1 MSLTRIL
8 LMEGLCQLQ
17 LCIHCHLSFD
27 TFPYPLVIPTL
38 FPLGISQS
46 ALEAIGSYTKTFSAT
61 TSIYILYFLLLSS
74 KPPYLSQMVNI
85 KTFLLK

>member
-1 MSLTRIL
+1 MQQMSLTRTL

-27 TFPYPLVIPTL
+27 TFPYPLVIPSL

-61 TSIYILYFLLLSS
+61 IYILYFLLLSS
-74 KPPYLSQMVNI
+74 KPPYLSQIVNI
-85 KTFLLK
+85 KTF